1 MMGYQWMNPSEVT
14 ATYTYNDVVVT
25 ETKVV
30 LPSTA
35 SISISVIQRIE
46 LVATRTT
53 ASGDDDM
60 ERTVY
65 ATSEFVGYTDF
76 PAVYLVNKGEEADDG
91 GDDGGAAE
99 GSGGTGNN
107 DGSAANVRAAAL
119 GQGSL
124 VLVLFW
130 GLYLLL

>member
-1 MMGYQWMNPSEVT
+1 MMGYQWINPSEVT

-53 ASGDDDM
+53 ASDDDGM

-76 PAVYLVNKGEEADDG
+76 PAVYLVNKGEEADE
-91 GDDGGAAE
+91 GDDNGGAE
-99 GSGGTGNN
+99 ESSGGTGND
-107 DGSAANVRAAAL
+107 DGNAASGRTAAL
-119 GQGSL
+119 GQGGFM
-124 VLVLFW
+124 LVLFW

>member
-35 SISISVIQRIE
+35 SISISVLQRIE

-60 ERTVY
+60 ERSVY

-76 PAVYLVNKGEEADDG
+76 PAVYLVNKGEEADA
-91 GDDGGAAE
+91 GDDNGG
-99 GSGGTGNN
+99 GGPSNGGTGNG
-107 DGSAANVRAAAL
+107 DGNAASGRTAAL
-119 GQGSL
+119 GQGGL
-124 VLVLFW
+124 VSVLFW